1 MFSVFHKV
9 VGLVLLLNIG
19 LVLLLFIPVA
29 NANITNLNANVG
41 NNYINWSWNY
51 GDNTTKVSLFL
62 DGQFITNTSL
72 TSFILSDLNSR
83 EQHILVIKNATN
95 TTESTAI
102 LGTNSVK
109 TFYPPILFY
118 LILIFSIGF
127 LLLEIFL
134 KNATLTIMIGTLCF
148 VMSILGFYM
157 SYPYYFSILSYLMI
171 GIAVI
176 ALLWVMMAG
185 FSLITKES
193 NAEEDI
199 I

>member
-1 MFSVFHKV
+1 MSKDRILM
-9 VGLVLLLNIG
+9 VGLVLLILT
-19 LVLLLFIPVA
+19 LVVTAVAAPPVSV
-29 NANITNLNANVG
+29 NNLTSSVG
-41 NNYINWSWNY
+41 PTYINWSWNST
-51 GDNTTKVSLFL
+51 GLDNSTWIVIHI
-62 DGQFITNTSL
+62 DGKYEMGTRL
-72 TSFILSDLNSR
+72 EHYILSGLEPR
-83 EQHILVIKNATN
+83 EIHSISLINNTN
-95 TTESTAI
+95 ESIIYASASTR
-102 LGTNSVK
+102 

-134 KNATLTIMIGTLCF
+134 KNATLTIIIGTLCF

-176 ALLWVMMAG
+176 ALLWVLMAS
-185 FSLITKES
+185 FSLLSKGK
-193 NAEEDI
+193 NVEEDI

>member
-1 MFSVFHKV
+1 MNKSSILV
-9 VGLVLLLNIG
+9 VGLILLLLIS
-19 LVLLLFIPVA
+19 LA
-29 NANITNLNANVG
+29 NANITNLSANVG

-51 GDNTTKVSLFL
+51 GSNTTKVSLFL
-62 DGQFITNTSL
+62 DGQFVTNTTL
-72 TSFILSDLNSR
+72 TSFILSDLNPR
-83 EQHILVIKNATN
+83 EQHILVMQNATN
-95 TTESTAI
+95 TTESSAI
-102 LGTNSVK
+102 LGTNSAR
-109 TFYPPILFY
+109 TFYPSILFY

-134 KNATLTIMIGTLCF
+134 KNATLTIIIGTLCF

-176 ALLWVMMAG
+176 ALLWVFMAA
-185 FSLITKES
+185 FSLLTKGD